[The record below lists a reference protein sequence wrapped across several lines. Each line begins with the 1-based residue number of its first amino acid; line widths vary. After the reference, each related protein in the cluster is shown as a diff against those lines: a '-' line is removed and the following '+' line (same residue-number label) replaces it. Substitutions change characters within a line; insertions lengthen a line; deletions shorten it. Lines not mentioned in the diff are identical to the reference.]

1 MLRIQRAL
9 LGEVLLLFGLIS
21 AGVTGALFV
30 GGTLRFVNE
39 GGGGLGGDLLLDLVP
54 NLLPVAFGFSLPF
67 AWLTAV
73 TVALGRWVADH
84 ECTAVKALGIH
95 LRAIVLPLAAASALL
110 GVFSM
115 AYHAY
120 VVPQVHREV
129 RSLLK
134 EAVPVFLASLRGPER
149 SIVLGNGR
157 LSFDRYDSEESA
169 FVGVELDRR
178 GPTGH
183 LEEKAIMRRLRL
195 EQMQEREDGESGLV
209 MDLGDAWILSERG
222 GEADVEGWRRDLRFV
237 MGRVEQ
243 AGGSTL
249 FNEFFGTSRWAYK
262 TKDMILPELVYVIE
276 RDGVARGGK
285 KAAIIS
291 LHGRLVYGSATF
303 FLGLFA
309 IAGALLL
316 PPTGRR
322 VRDFMVVFLPAVLVF
337 FPLHLASFEM
347 ARKSSLPLEFT
358 MWLPN
363 LGLVAGAIVLLML
376 AFRR

>member
-1 MLRIQRAL
+1 VLRIQRAL

-39 GGGGLGGDLLLDLVP
+39 GGGALGGDLLLDLVP

-73 TVALGRWVADH
+73 TVTLGRWVADH
-84 ECTAVKALGIH
+84 ECTAVKSLGIH
-95 LRAIVLPLAAASALL
+95 LRAIVLPITAVSALL
-110 GVFSM
+110 GVSCM
-115 AYHAY
+115 AYHGY
-120 VVPQVHREV
+120 VVPRVHREV
-129 RSLLK
+129 RSVLK

-157 LSFDRYDSEESA
+157 LSFDHYDPQEHA
-169 FVGVELDRR
+169 FLGVELDRR
-178 GPTGH
+178 GPKGH

-195 EQMQEREDGESGLV
+195 EQMQEREDGQTGLV

-222 GEADVEGWRRDLRFV
+222 GEAQVEGWRRDLRFV

-249 FNEFFGTSRWAYK
+249 FNEFFGTSRWSYK
-262 TKDMILPELVYVIE
+262 PKDMTLPELAYVVE
-276 RDGVARGGK
+276 RDGVARGGR
-285 KAAIIS
+285 KAAAIS
-291 LHGRLVYGSATF
+291 LHGRLVYGAAIF
-303 FLGLFA
+303 FLGVFA
-309 IAGALLL
+309 TAAALLL

-322 VRDFMVVFLPAVLVF
+322 VRDFLVCFLPAVLAF

-347 ARKSSLPLEFT
+347 ARKGPLPLELV

-363 LGLVAGAIVLLML
+363 LALLAGAVGLLL
-376 AFRR
+376 VAFRR